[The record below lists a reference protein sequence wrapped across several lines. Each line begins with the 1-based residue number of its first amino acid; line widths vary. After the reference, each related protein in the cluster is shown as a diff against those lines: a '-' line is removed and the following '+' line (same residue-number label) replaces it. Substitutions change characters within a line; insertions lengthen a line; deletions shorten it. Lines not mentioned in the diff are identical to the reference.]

1 MLELK
6 NVNKTYRPKKG
17 AETKALVDVSIAF
30 PDRGLVFILGKSGC
44 GKSTLLNVIGGL
56 DKPDSGEI
64 SIMGRSS
71 KDFSSTDF
79 DSYRNT
85 FVGFV
90 FQEYNIL
97 NEFSVED
104 NIAIATELQGKK
116 RDRALIKEIL
126 GTFELEGLEYRKP
139 STLSGGQKQRVAIAR
154 ALVKNPRLILA
165 DEPTGSLDSET
176 GKEVLNILKKLST
189 EKLVIVVSHDR
200 EFAEEYADRI
210 VEMKDG
216 KVIADY
222 SVSAGGER
230 EPTTSEQGE
239 KTYSDDEKKLIR
251 SRLPIRHAIRLGL
264 GSIKTKPVRL
274 VFTVLLTAAAFILFG
289 VFSTLALYDKEAVTE
304 KAITD
309 RDISYLKYGKGYNE
323 KEIIYGVQNSDEPFV
338 YLRESEY
345 VVPTGLTEEEYL
357 GLAEKYPS
365 AVAVIDMPIAVENL
379 TTDTFF
385 YSEKYSGVAFAAD
398 NGASLNILAGRIP
411 ENSGEAMIPS
421 FMFDAVKAG
430 KMFNATH
437 SLIELDGYEDYVKL
451 PPQKLHGDIGVT
463 VVGVYESAPISDKYL
478 NLKTMADNGTLK
490 YRDTDWN
497 GEYAEGFY
505 NYLFIHKDLV
515 GDFYSEYKDWNSYNG
530 DEASDANYFLR
541 SLLTVKL
548 VYGDGENDS
557 YDLNE
562 ICPYPNNIG
571 AETLPVYDVT
581 GTRQLDELGSGE
593 IALPGVYYARVL
605 YEYLFDA
612 LNEIMSLGAFSQY
625 YGYFEQAINERG
637 AEAVYEEFEEVAD
650 KLDML
655 YRNTEAGLT
664 VTEARGILKAASD
677 YFAQYSLPLPRFT
690 MTSFATGETYEVKVA
705 GVFHVNYR
713 RLAAYVSNDIFKDIL
728 TRADEFNI
736 AYGYETEYKAADNA
750 DITAVFIPKSEYLP
764 ALGELVASVY
774 VTDSGD
780 DSTNMIF
787 CALMT
792 EIIGVNEAIAMIFKV
807 VLGLWLGLSVFA
819 ILLMFSL
826 VSASITAKKKDI
838 GILRALGARGTDV
851 FAVFLVEALIIAVV
865 CFVVAGI
872 SCAFVC
878 PAVSDIFVSTNM
890 LHISLLVFGIEN
902 AALLAVLALVTAV
915 LATAIPVARYTGKP
929 PVDSI
934 RGL

>member
-6 NVNKTYRPKKG
+6 DICKTYKSKKG
-17 AETKALVDVSIAF
+17 AQTQALKDVSLSF
-30 PDRGLVFILGKSGC
+30 PDKGLVFVLGKSGC

-71 KDFSSTDF
+71 KDFSGTDF

-97 NEFSVED
+97 NEFTVED
-104 NIAIATELQGKK
+104 NIAIASELQGKK

-126 GTFELEGLEYRKP
+126 GTFELEGIEDRKP
-139 STLSGGQKQRVAIAR
+139 NTLSGGQKQRVAIAR

-165 DEPTGSLDSET
+165 DEPTGSLDSDT
-176 GKEVLNILKKLST
+176 GKEVLNILKKLSA

-216 KVIADY
+216 KVVADY
-222 SVSAGGER
+222 SVSADGER
-230 EPTTSEQGE
+230 EPTTIEQGE

-251 SRLPIRHAIRLGL
+251 SRLPFRHAIRLGL

-309 RDISYLKYGKGYNE
+309 QDISYLKYGKGYNE
-323 KEIIYGVQNSDEPFV
+323 KEIVYGVENSDEPFV
-338 YLRESEY
+338 YLRESES
-345 VVPTGLTEEEYL
+345 VVPTGMTEEEYL
-357 GLAEKYPS
+357 GLVEKYPS
-365 AVAVIDMPIAVENL
+365 AVAVIDMPVAVENL

-385 YSEKYSGVAFAAD
+385 YSDSYSGVTFAAD

-421 FMFDAVKAG
+421 FMFDAIKSG
-430 KMFNATH
+430 KMYNA
-437 SLIELDGYEDYVKL
+437 SNALIEVNGYEDYVKL
-451 PPQKLHGDIGVT
+451 PRQKLYGDIEVNI
-463 VVGVYESAPISDKYL
+463 VGVYESAPISNKYL
-478 NLKTMADNGTLK
+478 NLRTMAENGTLN

-497 GEYAEGFY
+497 EEYADGFY
-505 NYLFIHKDLV
+505 NYLFIHKDLFK
-515 GDFYSEYKDWNSYNG
+515 DFYSAYKDWHSYNE
-530 DEASDANYFLR
+530 DETADTNYFLR
-541 SLLTVKL
+541 STLTVTL

-557 YDLNE
+557 YDIRE
-562 ICPYPNNIG
+562 VCPYPDNIS
-571 AETLPVYDVT
+571 AKTLPVYDVT
-581 GTRQLDELGSGE
+581 GAKQLEELGSKE
-593 IALPGVYYARVL
+593 IALADVYYARIL
-605 YEYLFDA
+605 YEYLFDV
-612 LNEIMSLGAFSQY
+612 LNEIMSSGAFSQY

-637 AEAVYEEFEEVAD
+637 AEAVYVEFEEVAD

-655 YRNTEAGLT
+655 YRNTEEGLT

-690 MTSFATGETYEVKVA
+690 MTSFATGQTYEVKVA
-705 GVFHVNYR
+705 GVFLVNYR
-713 RLAAYVSNDIFKDIL
+713 RMAAYVSNDIFKDIL
-728 TRADEFNI
+728 TRADEFSI
-736 AYGYETEYKAADNA
+736 AYGYETEYNAADNA
-750 DITAVFIPKSEYLP
+750 DIHAVFIPKSEYLSSLD
-764 ALGELVASVY
+764 AIVASVY
-774 VTDSGD
+774 ETDSEN
-780 DSTNMIF
+780 DSTHVIF
-787 CALMT
+787 CALMN
-792 EIIGVNEAIAMIFKV
+792 EIAVVNGTIETIFKV
-807 VLGLWLGLSVFA
+807 TLGLWLGLIAFA
-819 ILLMFSL
+819 VLLMFSL
-826 VSASITAKKKDI
+826 ISSSITAKKKDI
-838 GILRALGARGTDV
+838 GILRALGARSIDV
-851 FAVFLVEALIIAVV
+851 FAVFLVEALSVAVL
-865 CFVVAGI
+865 CFLIAGI
-872 SCAFVC
+872 SCAFIC
-878 PAVSDIFVSTNM
+878 PAVSEMFISTEL
-890 LHISLLVFGIEN
+890 LHISLLVFGVAN
-902 AALLAVLALVTAV
+902 AALLAALALVTAV
-915 LATAIPVARYTGKP
+915 LATLLPVALYAGKP

>member
-6 NVNKTYRPKKG
+6 NVNKTYRPKKS
-17 AETKALVDVSIAF
+17 AETKALVDVSITF
-30 PDRGLVFILGKSGC
+30 PDKGLVFILGKSGC

-71 KDFSSTDF
+71 KDFSPTDF

-90 FQEYNIL
+90 FQEYNVL
-97 NEFSVED
+97 DEFTVED

-116 RDRALIKEIL
+116 RDRARISEIL
-126 GTFELEGLEYRKP
+126 RQFELEGLERRKP
-139 STLSGGQKQRVAIAR
+139 NTLSGGQKQRVAIAR
-154 ALVKNPRLILA
+154 ALIKNPRIILA
-165 DEPTGSLDSET
+165 DEPTGSLDSDT
-176 GKEVLNILKKLST
+176 GKDVLGILKKLSE

-200 EFAEEYADRI
+200 EFAETYADRI

-216 KVIADY
+216 KVVADY
-222 SVSAGGER
+222 PVSASVARASGEADTAR
-230 EPTTSEQGE
+230 
-239 KTYSDDEKKLIR
+239 TYTDEEKKLIR
-251 SRLPIRHAIRLGL
+251 SRLPFRHALRLGAS
-264 GSIKTKPVRL
+264 GIRTKPVKL
-274 VFTVLLTAAAFILFG
+274 VFTVILTAIAFILFG

-357 GLAEKYPS
+357 GLAKKYPS

-411 ENSGEAMIPS
+411 ENSGEALIPS
-421 FMFDAVKAG
+421 FMFDAVKIG
-430 KMFNATH
+430 KLYGPGRA
-437 SLIELDGYEDYVKL
+437 LIKVDGYEDYVKL
-451 PPQKLHGDIGVT
+451 PKQKLYGDLEVSI
-463 VVGVYESAPISDKYL
+463 VGVYESAPISNDYNAL
-478 NLKTMADNGTLK
+478 RTMADNGTLN
-490 YRDTDWN
+490 YRDIDWN
-497 GEYAEGFY
+497 SEYAEGFY

-705 GVFHVNYR
+705 GVFLVNYR

-787 CALMT
+787 CALIT

-878 PAVSDIFVSTNM
+878 PAVSEMFVTTN
-890 LHISLLVFGIEN
+890 LLQISLLVFGIEN
-902 AALLAVLALVTAV
+902 AAILAALAVGTAV
-915 LATAIPVARYTGKP
+915 LATLVPVLIYVKKP

-934 RGL
+934 RGA

>member
-6 NVNKTYRPKKG
+6 NVNKTYRPKKS
-17 AETKALVDVSIAF
+17 AETKALVDVSITF
-30 PDRGLVFILGKSGC
+30 PDKGLVFILGKSGC

-90 FQEYNIL
+90 FQEYNVL
-97 NEFSVED
+97 DEFTVED

-116 RDRALIKEIL
+116 RDRARISEIL
-126 GTFELEGLEYRKP
+126 RQFELEGLERRKP
-139 STLSGGQKQRVAIAR
+139 NTLSGGQKQRVAIAR
-154 ALVKNPRLILA
+154 ALIKNPRIILA
-165 DEPTGSLDSET
+165 DEPTGSLDSDT
-176 GKEVLNILKKLST
+176 GKEVLGILKKLSE
-189 EKLVIVVSHDR
+189 EKLVVVVSHDR
-200 EFAEEYADRI
+200 EFAETYADRI

-216 KVIADY
+216 KVVADY
-222 SVSAGGER
+222 PVSASVARASGEADTAR
-230 EPTTSEQGE
+230 
-239 KTYSDDEKKLIR
+239 TYTDEEKKLIR
-251 SRLPIRHAIRLGL
+251 SRLPFRHALRLGAS
-264 GSIKTKPVRL
+264 GIRTKPVKL
-274 VFTVLLTAAAFILFG
+274 VFTVILTAIAFILFG
-289 VFSTLALYDKEAVTE
+289 VFSTLALYDKEKVTE

-309 RDISYLKYGKGYNE
+309 HEISYLKYGKGYFE
-323 KEIIYGVQNSDEPFV
+323 KEVIYGVENSDRQFV
-338 YLRESEY
+338 YLRESES
-345 VVPTGLTEEEYL
+345 VVPTNMTEAEYL
-357 GLAEKYPS
+357 ELSAKYPS
-365 AVAVIDMPIAVENL
+365 AIAVFDAPIAIEDF

-385 YSEKYSGVAFAAD
+385 YSDEYRGAACSYD
-398 NGASLNILAGRIP
+398 NGASLKLLAGRLP
-411 ENSGEAMIPS
+411 ENAGEALIPS
-421 FMFDAVKAG
+421 FMFDAVKIG
-430 KMFNATH
+430 KLYGPGRA
-437 SLIELDGYEDYVKL
+437 LIKVDGYEDYVKL
-451 PPQKLHGDIGVT
+451 PKQKLYGDLEVSI
-463 VVGVYESAPISDKYL
+463 VGVYESAPISNDYNAL
-478 NLKTMADNGTLK
+478 RTMADNGTLN
-490 YRDTDWN
+490 YRDIDWN
-497 GEYAEGFY
+497 SEYAEGFY

-705 GVFHVNYR
+705 GVFLVNYR

-878 PAVSDIFVSTNM
+878 PAVSEMFVTTN
-890 LHISLLVFGIEN
+890 LLQISLLVFGIEN
-902 AALLAVLALVTAV
+902 AAILAALAVGTAV
-915 LATAIPVARYTGKP
+915 LATLVPVLIYVKKP

-934 RGL
+934 RGA